1 MKKIP
6 GWELQDKEITR
17 TFEFPAYLDG
27 ISFVDQIAKLAED
40 ADHHPDIDIRW
51 RKVHLLLTTHSAGGL
66 TELDMELA
74 EKIDAVYG

>member
-1 MKKIP
+1 MPDLLDTTSLETAMKKIP
-6 GWELQDKEITR
+6 GWELQDKEINR

-51 RKVHLLLTTHSAGGL
+51 R
-66 TELDMELA
+66 
-74 EKIDAVYG
+74 